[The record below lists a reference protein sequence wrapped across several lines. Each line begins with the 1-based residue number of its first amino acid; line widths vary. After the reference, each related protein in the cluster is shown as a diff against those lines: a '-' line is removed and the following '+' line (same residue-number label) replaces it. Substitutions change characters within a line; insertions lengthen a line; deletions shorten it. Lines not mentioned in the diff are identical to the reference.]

1 MFYFIIFVDSIVI
14 AGGLVVLGSLVV
26 DEIVDWRN
34 RRRKVRVQRIE
45 RELAQTQRC
54 LEALAMQH
62 DAWLRAQ
69 AHEARKALILESFH
83 ASQETRDS
91 ARDPRRSQK
100 HNNVLRHP

>member
-1 MFYFIIFVDSIVI
+1 MLYFIIFVDCIVI
-14 AGGLVVLGSLVV
+14 AGGLVMLSSLVV

-34 RRRKVRVQRIE
+34 RRRQARVRRIE
-45 RELAQTQRC
+45 RDLAQTQRS

-83 ASQETRDS
+83 ASQEAREG

-100 HNNVLRHP
+100 YNNVLRHP